1 MNMLLV
7 YPKCPDAYSRSS
19 YALKFISE
27 KTSIPPLGLNT
38 VAAMLPEAWQKRLV
52 DLNVTSLLTSDI
64 QWADYIFISAMHIQ
78 KESVKKIIDE
88 CKKFNK
94 KIIAAGMLFTY
105 EYAHYLDVDHFIL
118 NNAEITLPLFLA
130 DLESGQPQI
139 VYSTDDFT
147 ERSQIP
153 VPNFHK
159 VSAKNHAS

>member
-1 MNMLLV
+1 
-7 YPKCPDAYSRSS
+7 
-19 YALKFISE
+19 
-27 KTSIPPLGLNT
+27 
-38 VAAMLPEAWQKRLV
+38 
-52 DLNVTSLLTSDI
+52 
-64 QWADYIFISAMHIQ
+64 
-78 KESVKKIIDE
+78 
-88 CKKFNK
+88 
-94 KIIAAGMLFTY
+94 MLFTY